1 MPSEIDQVVADYRAA
16 EAALQALLR
25 RADELETA
33 QATVVGARTSLTEAA
48 DSLLVSER
56 ALVDGTSGLASLAKE
71 LAKTGERFGS
81 VAETLGEIDQASL
94 LEVNEQTQAA
104 IHEVGTAVRVGL
116 ADFKGDVTTG
126 TSRATEL
133 SNVVRQSVENQ
144 ESTLVEMRGSVADLR
159 DRILGLEG
167 RVGEV
172 GSRVADLGTRLSQV
186 QEKSAQIEVTE
197 GEIAATVNNLE
208 KRLGLILAL
217 VLVSVVL
224 GLAAI
229 VLPIMM

>member
-1 MPSEIDQVVADYRAA
+1 MPSEIDHVVADYRAA

-33 QATVVGARTSLTEAA
+33 QTTVMGARASLTEAA
-48 DSLLVSER
+48 DSLLASER
-56 ALVDGTSGLASLAKE
+56 ALVDGTSGLASLSKE
-71 LAKTGERFGS
+71 LAKTGQSFRS
-81 VAETLGEIDQASL
+81 VAETLGEMDQASL

-116 ADFKGDVTTG
+116 ADFKRDVTTG

-133 SNVVRQSVENQ
+133 SDVVRQSVESQ
-144 ESTLVEMRGSVADLR
+144 ESTLVEMRGNVATLR

-172 GSRVADLGTRLSQV
+172 GSRVAGLSTRLSQV
-186 QEKSAQIEVTE
+186 QERSAQIEVTA
-197 GEIAATVNNLE
+197 GEISATVSNLE
-208 KRLGLILAL
+208 KRAGLILAL
-217 VLVSVVL
+217 VVVSVVL

-229 VLPIMM
+229 VLPMMM